1 MRALRGFS
9 RTTKPFG
16 ALPCAPAVP
25 RFFSVG
31 ALALAAPR
39 ANAVGAVRLTLTPAA
54 LEVELLRVVGFA
66 RGFASA
72 GIAEPV
78 RFTVPYVAVRGL
90 VRRGRMLYLALD
102 PGVVAPYNRF
112 ALARF
117 TEDPAE
123 ALTRAYLARSLARWV
138 SYLVPLPFGALIGL
152 LAPAALVSGALGRA
166 SLGALAAIGAWLALR
181 EIVAWQSWGGP
192 LSDRSR
198 DALEQAM
205 AERLGLAPD
214 PEPASLDE
222 TPFPLGA
229 ARSLSRVRVAPDPP
243 APALSPRS
251 IATVAFAAVFAVV
264 VMAMAKR
271 LGDPAALPPPVETL
285 QAGLA
290 EAARRSHD
298 AITSASVP
306 APAEAGEPGAAAP
319 AGAGAAVGPRCFCQ
333 RAASPL
339 WKEGIPALQILAF
352 AGEDDLGSG
361 AVPREDRPGSPRYDL
376 DVAAVNDGAQPI
388 RDVRVTLTFARRT
401 PSGRRVGAV
410 DRGLFWGGVLA
421 PGRAVKW
428 HVRAPGSEMKI
439 DASVTGTLE
448 DAGLDPAPAAAF
460 AELSRSRF
468 RAVRAHAARMLAYLH
483 DPRGREAALAL
494 DGRTPEDRL
503 FLARIARAAAPVIAC
518 DARVEGERLG
528 VCVFN
533 GASTPREG
541 LELRAL
547 PAGAPRFPIAGK
559 LGVHEGGRLDVA
571 FGGPMPEEWAVA
583 GPGDL

>member
-1 MRALRGFS
+1 
-9 RTTKPFG
+9 
-16 ALPCAPAVP
+16 VP

-39 ANAVGAVRLTLTPAA
+39 ANAVGAVRLTLAPEV
-54 LEVELLRVVGFA
+54 LEVELLRVVGFS
-66 RGFASA
+66 RGFAA
-72 GIAEPV
+72 GGVAEPV

-102 PGVVAPYNRF
+102 PGVIAPYNRF

-117 TEDPAE
+117 TADPAE
-123 ALTRAYLARSLARWV
+123 ALTRAYLARALARWV
-138 SYLVPLPFGALIGL
+138 SYLVPLPFGALVGL
-152 LAPAALVSGALGRA
+152 LAPGSLVSGALGRA
-166 SLGALAAIGAWLALR
+166 SLAALLALAAWFALR

-205 AERLGLAPD
+205 AERLGLFSEPE
-214 PEPASLDE
+214 PEPATLDE

-229 ARSLSRVRVAPDPP
+229 ARSLTRVRVAPDPP
-243 APALSPRS
+243 APALSSRS
-251 IATVAFAAVFAVV
+251 IFTVAFAAIFAVV
-264 VMAMAKR
+264 VMALAKR
-271 LGDPAALPPPVETL
+271 LGDPAAIPPRVETL

-290 EAARRSHD
+290 AASRRAHD
-298 AITSASVP
+298 AVAP
-306 APAEAGEPGAAAP
+306 EPAEPGEEPRAAP
-319 AGAGAAVGPRCFCQ
+319 AGAAVGPRCFCQ
-333 RAASPL
+333 RAMSPL
-339 WKEGIPALQILAF
+339 WAEGIPALQILTF

-388 RDVRVTLTFARRT
+388 RDVRVTVTFARRNKA
-401 PSGRRVGAV
+401 GRRVGAV
-410 DRGLFWGGVLA
+410 DRGLFWSGLLA
-421 PGRAVKW
+421 PGHAVKW

-448 DAGLDPAPAAAF
+448 DAGLDPAPAVAF
-460 AELSRSRF
+460 AELTRSRW
-468 RAVRAHAARMLAYLH
+468 RAVRAHGALMLAYLH

-518 DARVEGERLG
+518 DAKIEGDRLG

-541 LELRAL
+541 LELRGL
-547 PAGAPRFPIAGK
+547 PAAAPRFPIAGK
-559 LGVHEGGRLDVA
+559 LGVHEGGRLDVPFA
-571 FGGPMPEEWAVA
+571 GPSPEEWAVA
-583 GPGDL
+583 GPGDR